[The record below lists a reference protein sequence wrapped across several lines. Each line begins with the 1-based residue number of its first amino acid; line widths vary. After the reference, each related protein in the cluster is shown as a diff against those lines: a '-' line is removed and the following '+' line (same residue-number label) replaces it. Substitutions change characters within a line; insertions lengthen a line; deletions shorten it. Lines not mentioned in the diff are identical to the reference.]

1 MFGKNK
7 RVVNFRFV
15 NSGREGGENIRS
27 DYIFIDFFKLILHAL
42 TYPNQLVLQVSLCT
56 GLRLSDVLNL
66 RTSGIAERMTVT
78 ERKTGHKR
86 HIRIPPDLLDDL
98 LAIAGKIYVFEGR
111 NDYRKPRTRQAV
123 YKDIKRACRALR
135 LSTTIQ
141 VSPHTARKIYA
152 VNKYKRTCK
161 IETIREIL
169 GHSAEAVAYVYAM
182 ADELTRR
189 KLMHSGNKHALEQY
203 AQLKTV

>member
-7 RVVNFRFV
+7 RVDIFRFV
-15 NSGREGGENIRS
+15 NSRMIGGVIIRA
-27 DYIFIDFFKLILHAL
+27 DYIFEDFFKLILHAL
-42 TYPNQLVLQVSLCT
+42 TYHNQLVLQVSLST

-66 RTSGIAERMTVT
+66 RTASLAERMTVT

-86 HIRIPPDLLDDL
+86 HVRIPADLLDDL
-98 LAIAGKIYVFEGR
+98 LSIAGKIYVFEGR
-111 NDYRKPRTRQAV
+111 TDYRKPRTRQAV
-123 YKDIKRACRALR
+123 YKDIKRACKALR
-135 LSTTIQ
+135 LSATLQ

-161 IETIREIL
+161 LDAIKEIL
-169 GHSAEAVAYVYAM
+169 GHSGEAVALVYAM

-189 KLMHSGNKHALEQY
+189 KLLRSGNKHALDQY
-203 AQLKTV
+203 AELQTV